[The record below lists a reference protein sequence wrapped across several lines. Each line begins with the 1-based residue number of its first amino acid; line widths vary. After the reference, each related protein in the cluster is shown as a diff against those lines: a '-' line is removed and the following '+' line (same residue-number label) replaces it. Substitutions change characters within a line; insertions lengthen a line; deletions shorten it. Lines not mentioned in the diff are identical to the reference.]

1 MVIIDIASF
10 FFFLDHEPRY
20 KLLFANDGGIKKTL
34 NKNM

>member
-1 MVIIDIASF
+1 MMVIIDIAS

>member
-1 MVIIDIASF
+1 MVIIDIAF
-10 FFFLDHEPRY
+10 FFDHEPRY

>member
-10 FFFLDHEPRY
+10 FFDHEPRY